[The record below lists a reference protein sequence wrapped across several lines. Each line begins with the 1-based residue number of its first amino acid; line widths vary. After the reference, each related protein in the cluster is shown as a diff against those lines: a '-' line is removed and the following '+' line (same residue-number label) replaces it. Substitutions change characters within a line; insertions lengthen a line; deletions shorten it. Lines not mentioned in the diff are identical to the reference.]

1 MSKIA
6 FVLGGSGQLGSG
18 VVDRF
23 VALGWSCISADF
35 RASPTATQSIVF
47 PSGTSTSDQYKL
59 IKASL
64 ASHVDAVVCAAGG
77 FEMESIGSPD
87 VFAHLDKLV
96 DFNMKSALLASHI
109 ASQHLNKDGIL
120 VLTGAK
126 AALSPTAWAIAY
138 GMTKAATH
146 NLVQSLAVET
156 KDLPEG
162 TTVLAILPITIDT
175 ATNRRDMP
183 GADTSTWTPIPV
195 IGDKIATWASEKSSR
210 PKTGS
215 MIQIATK
222 GGETTFEAII

>member
-1 MSKIA
+1 MSKVA

-23 VALGWSCISADF
+23 IALGWSCISADF
-35 RASPTATQSIVF
+35 RASPQATQSIVF
-47 PSGTSTSDQYKL
+47 PAGTTASDQYNL
-59 IKASL
+59 IKSSL
-64 ASHVDAVVCAAGG
+64 SGHVDAVVCAAGG

-87 VFAHLDKLV
+87 VFAHLDKLI
-96 DFNMKSALLASHI
+96 DFNIKSALLASHV
-109 ASQHLNKDGIL
+109 ASRHLNKDGLL

-126 AALSPTAWAIAY
+126 AALGPTAWAIAY

-156 KDLPEG
+156 KDMPEG
-162 TTVLAILPITIDT
+162 ATVLAILPITIDT

-195 IGDKIATWASEKSSR
+195 IGDRIAHWASEKASR
-210 PKTGS
+210 PTTGS

-222 GGETTFEAII
+222 AGETTFEKI